1 MKRLTKLWRLRRGF
15 GSQPVGRVAGPK
27 WPEAGIAAQVI
38 PSQSSRWTFR
48 PGQSPTADLPTCR
61 PGWRMITGV
70 ATRSFS
76 ARRSSGVS
84 SILKRPRRG
93 YRYEAILQ
101 TMPALPWPSN
111 CPNVSSSITGWLNLP
126 QSPFQLGTARNPQI
140 PITIKRLKFRFAR
153 SALPTP

>member
-1 MKRLTKLWRLRRGF
+1 VARG
-15 GSQPVGRVAGPK
+15 RH
-27 WPEAGIAAQVI
+27 
-38 PSQSSRWTFR
+38 RR
-48 PGQSPTADLPTCR
+48 PGDPVPIVALDLSPRSEPHCRPADLPTCR